1 MNTEVLIT
9 ATKDPQPLRRSGV
22 LGPRLSLRLRQFVA
36 LAVGFGIWESVVR
49 FGLVDPFVLPA
60 PISIGQ
66 RLLELTLSG
75 ELFIHVYATTLE
87 MMGGFLLGAALGVMA
102 GMGLALAPRIAET
115 LDPFIVVLNG
125 LPRAALAPLFVVWLG
140 IGLSSK
146 IAIGASIVFF
156 ICLFATHMG
165 MRTTDPMLL
174 RAIEAL
180 GATPRQLL
188 VKVRLPSTVPWILT
202 ALKTSVGM
210 SLIGAVIGE
219 LVAASRGLGWY
230 ISYSAGNFDTKGI
243 FAGLFALGVM
253 AITVDTLV
261 AKLSERLTRWRPDL
275 IA

>member
-1 MNTEVLIT
+1 MSADNLNPANEMVPVIRVRES
-9 ATKDPQPLRRSGV
+9 DPQ
-22 LGPRLSLRLRQFVA
+22 LSVRVRQLLA
-36 LAVGFGIWESVVR
+36 LAVAFLIWESVVR
-49 FGLVDPFVLPA
+49 FGLVDAFILPS
-60 PISIGQ
+60 PTSILE
-66 RLLELTLSG
+66 RLFELTKSG
-75 ELFIHVYATTLE
+75 EIFVHTYATTLA

-115 LDPFIVVLNG
+115 VDPFIVVLNG

-202 ALKTSVGM
+202 ALKSSVGM

-230 ISYSAGNFDTKGI
+230 IAYSAGNFDTTGI
-243 FAGLFALGVM
+243 FAGLFALGLM
-253 AITVDTLV
+253 AIIVDTAV
-261 AKLSERLTRWRPDL
+261 AKLGNRLTRWRPDL